1 MSCGC
6 MNNSG
11 KNMGMNNMQAES
23 DGEKVVN
30 GGSANALAI
39 LNERYAKG
47 ELDREE
53 YIKMREDIIKGD

>member
-23 DGEKVVN
+23 DGKKVVSS
-30 GGSANALAI
+30 GSSNALAI

-47 ELDREE
+47 ELGREE
-53 YIKMREDIIKGD
+53 YIKMREDIIKDD

>member
-6 MNNSG
+6 MKNAG

-23 DGEKVVN
+23 DGNKVVN
-30 GGSANALAI
+30 SGSANALAI

-47 ELDREE
+47 ELGREE
-53 YIKMREDIIKGD
+53 YIKMREDIIKDD

>member
-11 KNMGMNNMQAES
+11 KNMGMNNKQTES
-23 DGEKVVN
+23 DGKKVVSS
-30 GGSANALAI
+30 GSSNALAI

-47 ELDREE
+47 ELGREE
-53 YIKMREDIIKGD
+53 YIKMREDIIKDD

>member
-11 KNMGMNNMQAES
+11 KNMGMNNMHTES

>member
-1 MSCGC
+1 
-6 MNNSG
+6 
-11 KNMGMNNMQAES
+11 MGMNNMHTES

>member
-1 MSCGC
+1 
-6 MNNSG
+6 
-11 KNMGMNNMQAES
+11 MGMNSMQAES
-23 DGEKVVN
+23 DGNKVVN
-30 GGSANALAI
+30 SGSANALAI

>member
-1 MSCGC
+1 

-11 KNMGMNNMQAES
+11 KNMGMNNMHTES

-53 YIKMREDIIKGD
+53 YIKMREDIIKDD